1 MVLNL
6 LCRPVHEKN
15 GRDSLYRFLQ
25 TDIRRKYTKIIYIT
39 PEYEESAARQ
49 LSRELDLTII
59 QVNQGDGKEYMA
71 TEGYSVIPV
80 DAGTYQKKAYNIVI

>member
-1 MVLNL
+1 MTRTRSARSSRSESMMGSQEPSV
-6 LCRPVHEKN
+6 R
-15 GRDSLYRFLQ
+15 
-25 TDIRRKYTKIIYIT
+25 IA

-80 DAGTYQKKAYNIVI
+80 DAETYQKKAYNIVI

>member
-1 MVLNL
+1 MKKAQ
-6 LCRPVHEKN
+6 R
-15 GRDSLYRFLQ
+15 
-25 TDIRRKYTKIIYIT
+25 
-39 PEYEESAARQ
+39 RQ

-80 DAGTYQKKAYNIVI
+80 DAETYQKKAYNIVI